1 MRIDQNTAMAAANSA
16 NAIAGRGT
24 GAGGVTPFE
33 LLRADPLRAQPLT
46 LIAANDPGTA
56 ASSGD
61 LRGQALLAQD
71 VYNDV
76 AQPPEGYRV
85 ADAADLQVLG
95 LSPALLGQGE
105 FRARVYATGEG
116 ASTEYTIAFRG
127 SQSAAD
133 WVNNAQQGL
142 GFDSAHYR
150 AALAIG
156 ERIARSDAAEQVRF
170 TGHSL
175 GGGLASAAAIA
186 SGRPADTFNAAGL
199 HDDTIADA
207 RAIHAAA
214 ASPTEAQVDSWQ
226 VQGEILSLIQDGG
239 DRLISPFLDLPEAY
253 GNRHVIDAV
262 APEGTGFI
270 GSFNPVSRHGID
282 WVLSSLPN

>member
-133 WVNNAQQGL
+133 WVNNAHQGL